1 MSYHPEGS
9 GIDSFT
15 EYICLKKCTFIAMR
29 RIHVLILMGLFFS
42 LLTACSA
49 EQRKRNQHIP
59 VKPTLLHPFF
69 FQEEL
74 TGMLNFPFW
83 FNDSIL
89 ASKGI
94 ESLEHTVMA
103 HVHSDDDGE
112 YPSFPKRT
120 VRYTFN
126 RKGQLIHIQ
135 MTDYSEGIIIAH
147 QSYKIQGTTI
157 PYYTAAM
164 RLDNTYGVENSSYL
178 VVPAKR
184 KKNVLQFENFGRGE
198 RIHFIQKKRFWGVL
212 SVDSIANPRSYDW
225 VVLGT
230 PVHPVKRYKVRNKV
244 KESQVTEYTYKEKD
258 YPLTIT
264 GEDYPFT
271 RKRTFHYNK
280 QGHFDGFTDST
291 FIENSFVTRTTVI
304 IDYNKQQEPVTIV
317 RLKGHADGQHLSL
330 TREKLRYTYFV
341 GRKNK

>member
-1 MSYHPEGS
+1 MEISYHPERAGF
-9 GIDSFT
+9 DSFA
-15 EYICLKKCTFIAMR
+15 EQICLKKCTFNAMR
-29 RIHVLILMGLFFS
+29 RIHNLMLMGLFFI
-42 LLTACSA
+42 LLTACSG
-49 EQRKRNQHIP
+49 EQRKRKQHIP
-59 VKPTLLHPFF
+59 IKPTLLHPFF

-74 TGMLNFPFW
+74 TSMLNFPFW

-94 ESLEHTVMA
+94 ESLEHTIMA

-147 QSYKIQGTTI
+147 QSYKIQGTTM

-178 VVPAKR
+178 VVPGKR
-184 KKNVLQFENFGRGE
+184 KKNALVFQNFGRGE
-198 RIHFIQKKRFWGVL
+198 QLIFIQKPRFWGVL
-212 SVDSIANPRSYDW
+212 SVDSIANPRPYDW

-230 PVHPVKRYKVRNKV
+230 PARPVKRYKVRNKV
-244 KESQVTEYTYKEKD
+244 KESQVTEYTYKEKH
-258 YPLTIT
+258 YPYTII
-264 GEDYPFT
+264 GQDYPFT
-271 RKRTFHYNK
+271 RKRTIIYNK
-280 QGHFDGFTDST
+280 KGHFDGFIDST
-291 FIENSFVTRTTVI
+291 FIDKSFVTRTTVI
-304 IDYNKQQEPVTIV
+304 IGYNHQQEPVSIV
-317 RLKGHADGQHLSL
+317 RHKGHSEGQHMN
-330 TREKLRYTYFV
+330 TTKERLRYTYFS
-341 GRKNK
+341 GK